1 MQATQ
6 TRQADLEAAQA
17 STEAMTVPLVLS
29 TEYPV
34 DRGGF
39 VEVLDHTPDAVD
51 LSRAPLPFIESHDT
65 GRLNIG
71 VVEALRLA
79 GGKLR
84 GELRLGTSDRARE
97 LMQDILAGIVT
108 SVSIG
113 YRIFDEQ
120 PGADQ
125 GTILVTQWQPFEVS
139 AVSVPADPT
148 AGFFRAEPM
157 RNTPMSDHENETN
170 DPNAGQVTLT
180 RSERRNQNRAMD
192 AERQRVSDLLSLG
205 ESYARFGG
213 REVAKQAIREGRD
226 DDWFCQ
232 TVLQRADSSHM
243 PAPDPYTGKRDAFG
257 NPAGELGLSGRE
269 MEDYSLV
276 RAIRAMVD
284 PKASKDAGLEIEAS
298 RAIAKELRRETSGI
312 LVPVEVQRQYANRS
326 TLTAGATGAALV
338 GTDHMGGSFIDVL
351 RNKSVAFEAGMQPMR
366 GLQGDV
372 SIPLKTDASTGAWI
386 DGDGEALAL
395 TAPTLGYVTLS
406 PRTVGGL
413 ASFSHR
419 MLLQSSPE
427 VEGLLR
433 NDLASTLQVE
443 IDRAVLNGSGINNE
457 PTGILNTTGIGADTY
472 TGSPN
477 YSDIIGAETL
487 VADHNADSPQSIY
500 VTSPALRGTLK
511 GTDIGSD
518 TGQMIWTNGGPGEGM
533 MNGYRALA
541 TKNMP
546 ADAVLFGDFSQ
557 VLFGEWGILELMAD
571 PYHEFEKGSVRVRAL
586 YSCDIALRH
595 PKAFAAITSA

>member
-6 TRQADLEAAQA
+6 TRQADLDAAQA

-125 GTILVTQWQPFEVS
+125 GTILVTRWQPFEVS

-157 RNTPMSDHENETN
+157 RNTPMSEENQTN
-170 DPNAGQVTLT
+170 DQGTGQVTLS
-180 RSERRNQNRAMD
+180 RSERRNQNRAVE
-192 AERQRVSDLLSLG
+192 AERQRVNDLLQMGKSYGRFNG
-205 ESYARFGG
+205 ERLAEELIQRGGSVDDLREAILQNAGSKPGPEPEPYSPPFG
-213 REVAKQAIREGRD
+213 
-226 DDWFCQ
+226 
-232 TVLQRADSSHM
+232 
-243 PAPDPYTGKRDAFG
+243 PTG
-257 NPAGELGLSGRE
+257 NLGLSSRE

-284 PKASKDAGLEIEAS
+284 PKASKDAGLELEAS

-351 RNKSVAFEAGMQPMR
+351 RNKSVAFEAGMQPMT

-386 DGDGEALAL
+386 DGDGEALGL
-395 TAPTLGYVTLS
+395 TAPTLGSVTLS

-413 ASFSHR
+413 ASFSRR

-427 VEGLLR
+427 VEALLR

-443 IDRAVLNGSGINNE
+443 IDRAVLNGSGTNNE
-457 PTGILNTTGIGADTY
+457 PTGILNTSGIESDTY
-472 TGSPN
+472 SGSPA

-500 VTSPALRGTLK
+500 VTSPALRGMLK
-511 GTDIGSD
+511 GTDIGTD
-518 TGQMIWTNGGPGEGM
+518 TGQMIWTNGAPGEGM